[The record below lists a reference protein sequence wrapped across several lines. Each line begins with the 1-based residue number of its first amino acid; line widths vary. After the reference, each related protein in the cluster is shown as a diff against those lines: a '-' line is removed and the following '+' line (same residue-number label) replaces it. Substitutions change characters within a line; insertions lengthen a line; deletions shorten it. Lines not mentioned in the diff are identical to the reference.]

1 MIAIML
7 SAIISSCSKNDDD
20 NNNPS
25 PPPQNNLTLLEPD
38 DNSTG
43 VDPYNILLEWQPLP
57 GMDESAITYSVEIG
71 YEDSAFELVG
81 STEDTSYELVIPSH
95 LAQFEK
101 TYYWTVI
108 ASDDNELEVQ
118 SEVYSFTTRLKTIE
132 DDLIGLWLG
141 SYGIDDTSDGSAYG
155 FLFRPNGTVR
165 VYNNNSP
172 LTTASD
178 TLEISENDKADG
190 TYNFDG
196 AVVNGNYY
204 WSEVEFNSFEGNVDT
219 DEDFILG
226 TWGNGE
232 NVSDGGLFD
241 VEKQEE
247 EGIST
252 M

>member
-25 PPPQNNLTLLEPD
+25 PPPQNNLTLLEPE

-57 GMDESAITYSVEIG
+57 GMDESSITYSVGFIDGDE
-71 YEDSAFELVG
+71 FESFA

-108 ASDDNELEVQ
+108 ASDDNGLEVQ

-141 SYGIDDTSDGSAYG
+141 SFGNDESSEENGYGL
-155 FLFRPNGTVR
+155 LFRPNGTVR
-165 VYNNNSP
+165 LYSNNAP
-172 LTTASD
+172 FTTASD
-178 TLEISENDKADG
+178 TLGLPDYFKADG
-190 TYNFDG
+190 TYSFYG
-196 AVVNGNYY
+196 AVVTGTYHFGETLFY
-204 WSEVEFNSFEGNVDT
+204 SFEGNMDT

-241 VEKQEE
+241 VEKYEE
-247 EGIST
+247 EGISA